1 MFEIKWDKKAK
12 EELEKLDNFLA
23 RRIVKKIRE
32 ISEDPFPHIKRLKAS
47 PYFRLR
53 IGDYRIILDIDNSIK
68 ILKVVKLGH
77 RKNIYER

>member
-23 RRIVKKIRE
+23 QRIIKKIGE
-32 ISEDPFPHIKRLKAS
+32 IAENPFPHVKKLKGV

-53 IGDYRIILDIDNSIK
+53 VGDYRVILDIDNSIK
-68 ILKVVKLGH
+68 ILLVLKLGH
-77 RKNIYER
+77 RKNIYED